1 MRVKLKFRLRAAAAL
16 LSTLTFAAGI
26 ATMLPAGESQRISLA
41 LSAPQVFDLADADTG
56 VLDPDELRDT
66 FVELIRKQLTAEP
79 ELSPEMISSQQLDS
93 ETLVRRARD
102 LGYPLAAT
110 VYVMRDANLR
120 LGIGVNIYETETGY
134 VVSGRSAFGASDVAL
149 AHALERGLA
158 GLGNELRTYLSTREL
173 ERRLNVRR
181 ITLLSPVPDV
191 VVTFADGRSVAF
203 DDSGA
208 IVLDDPPY
216 RVGQTI
222 TLSAH
227 RPGYYPQTVDHYI
240 DAPETTVSVPR
251 LQRRTRYSLGGA
263 AFPAHGIGLLA
274 VGRWYP
280 RTDTVFAELTGGTF
294 RVSPRT
300 ELASQLE
307 EDLDDLQAGEI
318 EAFRLDELGMSVG
331 AYLFATPARPIRPGL
346 QLGAGVMHAQGS
358 GWDATIPYL
367 APINPFVSFG
377 TQRLRARVVTA
388 LRYTF
393 GAEAANRRWLITE
406 GPIPYGRLEVSYTW

>member
-1 MRVKLKFRLRAAAAL
+1 MRVELKSRLRAAAAL
-16 LSTLTFAAGI
+16 LSTLTLAAGI
-26 ATMLPAGESQRISLA
+26 ATMLPAGESRPISLA
-41 LSAPQVFDLADADTG
+41 LSAPQVFDLADAGTG

-66 FVELIRKQLTAEP
+66 FAELIRTQLAAAP
-79 ELSPEMISSQQLDS
+79 ELAPEMISSQPLDS
-93 ETLVRRARD
+93 ETLVRRAQD

-110 VYVMRDANLR
+110 GYLMRDANLR
-120 LGIGVNIYETETGY
+120 LGIGLNVYETETGY
-134 VVSGRSAFGASDVAL
+134 VVAGRSAFGASDVAL
-149 AHALERGLA
+149 TYALERELA
-158 GLGNELRTYLSTREL
+158 GLGNELRTYLSAREL
-173 ERRLNVRR
+173 ERRLSVRR
-181 ITLLSPVPDV
+181 ITLLSPVPEV
-191 VVTFADGRSVAF
+191 IVTLTDGRSFAF

-208 IVLDDPPY
+208 IALDDLPY

-227 RPGYYPQTVDHYI
+227 RPGYYSQTVDHYI
-240 DAPETTVSVPR
+240 GAPETTVSVPR

-263 AFPAHGIGLLA
+263 AFPAHGIGALA

-280 RTDTVFAELTGGTF
+280 ITDSVFAELTGGTF
-294 RVSPRT
+294 RVSART

-307 EDLDDLQAGEI
+307 EDLDDLQVGEI

-331 AYLFATPARPIRPGL
+331 AYLFATPTGPIRPGL

-358 GWDATIPYL
+358 GWNATIPYL
-367 APINPFVSFG
+367 APLNPFVSFG

-388 LRYTF
+388 MRYTF

-406 GPIPYGRLEVSYTW
+406 GAIPYGRLEVSYTW